1 MAGGRTDRGTITQTR
16 RPVEARGAPDPHA
29 TIPGLAAPPLV
40 RPTLLDRYVVAE
52 VLPPTGLGLL
62 LFSFILLLNHITQL
76 TGLLIARGADL
87 ATILRIFLNLMPS
100 ILATTIPMAF
110 LLGVLLAFGRLA
122 SDSEIVAC
130 RASGISALQ
139 LLKPVLALSLLSG
152 SITFYVM
159 AVALPA
165 ANQTFRELFY
175 ALVVSK
181 ARSGVKPR
189 VFADDVI
196 PGMVVYVSDIPADT
210 GQWSDVF
217 IHDARDPRK
226 PRVITAQTGSLY
238 IDRAGE
244 RVELRLQHGQSHIFS
259 VEDPSQYEEQRFA
272 ELATPL
278 DFAALFPRLPL
289 AKGDREMTLGELDA
303 RIGELRAQGRPRD
316 ADPYSVEWHKKFA
329 IAAAC
334 LVFGVLGVALSLGSR
349 REARSAA
356 FALSIGVI
364 FVYYVFIRLGEQAG
378 DTHLAPPFLAMWAAN
393 FALGGVALA
402 LLALNQRQAA
412 FDPLDPAQYL
422 GWLPRLR
429 RKAQPPPPARAA
441 RPRQRAVVVL
451 RLPRLRLP
459 LPGLLDRYVARGYA
473 GHLLLVLAAFFSIF
487 LLVHFMDL
495 FDDVQQNRVKGV
507 VVAHYYAFFSPA
519 VLYLVLPVATL
530 VAPLVTFGIL
540 TRRNEITAMKAGGV
554 SLYRTVSPVIL
565 AGALASGALFAA
577 GEYLLPY
584 TNKIADRDFNVI
596 KGRPPQSSSLQE
608 RRWILGSDQRIY
620 NYDYMT
626 GASAAAARNEETAL
640 YGLSVFDLD
649 TRTWTLRD
657 RIFAARARWT
667 PLPGRREPA
676 GLYELERGWRRSFG
690 PKGSFKSFDVARTR
704 EIEPPS
710 YFRQEAPESDTMRYE
725 ELKQHVASLESR
737 GLDVTKLRVQLERKL
752 AFPAVCLVMTLI
764 GVPFAFVV
772 GRKGALY
779 GIGVSIL
786 IAIFYW
792 GCLGIFEALG
802 NNGLLPPLLAAWAP
816 NLLFGAAGLYLMLG
830 LET

>member
-1 MAGGRTDRGTITQTR
+1 M
-16 RPVEARGAPDPHA
+16 
-29 TIPGLAAPPLV
+29 
-40 RPTLLDRYVVAE
+40 VAE

-76 TGLLIARGADL
+76 TGILIARGADL
-87 ATILRIFLNLMPS
+87 ATILRIFMNLMPS

-122 SDSEIVAC
+122 SDSEIIAC
-130 RASGISALQ
+130 RASGVSALQ
-139 LLKPVLALSLLSG
+139 LLKPVVALSLLSG
-152 SITFYVM
+152 AITFYVL
-159 AVALPA
+159 AVALPQ

-181 ARSGVKPR
+181 ARTGVKPR
-189 VFADDVI
+189 VFTDDLI
-196 PGMVVYVSDIPADT
+196 PGMVLYVSDIPADT
-210 GQWSDVF
+210 GEWNDVF
-217 IHDARDPRK
+217 IHDARDPQR
-226 PRVITAQTGSLY
+226 PRVITARSGSLFV
-238 IDRAGE
+238 DRARE
-244 RVELRLQHGQSHIFS
+244 RVELRLASGTSHIFS
-259 VEDPSQYEEQRFA
+259 PQDPAEYQEQRFA
-272 ELATPL
+272 ELQAPL
-278 DFAALFPRLPL
+278 DFSALFPRLPL
-289 AKGDREMTLGELDA
+289 AKGDREMTLSELEA
-303 RIGELRAQGRPRD
+303 RIGELRGQGRPRD
-316 ADPYSVEWHKKFA
+316 ADPFAVEWHKKFA

-334 LVFGVLGVALSLGSR
+334 IVFGLLGVGLSLGSR

-378 DTHLAPPFLAMWAAN
+378 DTHLAPPFLSMWAAN
-393 FALGGVALA
+393 LLLGVVALT
-402 LLALNQRQAA
+402 LLFLNQSRAA

-422 GWLPRLR
+422 SWLPRFQR
-429 RKAQPPPPARAA
+429 RAPAAAA
-441 RPRQRAVVVL
+441 RPRGPGGRRRAVVVL
-451 RLPRLRLP
+451 RLPRVTLP
-459 LPGLLDRYVARGYA
+459 LPGLLDRYVGRTYL
-473 GHLLLVLAAFFSIF
+473 GHLLLVLLAFFSIF

-495 FDDVQQNRVKGV
+495 FDDVQQNRVKGI

-530 VAPLVTFGIL
+530 VAPLITFGIF

-554 SLYRTVSPVIL
+554 SVYRAVLPVIA
-565 AGALASGALFAA
+565 AGLLASGGLFAA

-596 KGRPPQSSSLQE
+596 KGRPPQSSSLLE

-626 GASAAAARNEETAL
+626 GATAAAARNEETAL

-649 TRTWTLRD
+649 TKSWTLRD
-657 RIFAARARWT
+657 RIFAARAHWT
-667 PLPGRREPA
+667 PLPGKREPA

-690 PKGSFKSFDVARTR
+690 PKGSFKAFDLARTR

-725 ELKQHVASLESR
+725 ELRQHVASLEAR
-737 GLDVTKLRVQLERKL
+737 GLDVTKLRVQLQRKL
-752 AFPAVCLVMTLI
+752 AFPTVCIVMTLI
-764 GVPFAFVV
+764 GVAFSFVV

-779 GIGVSIL
+779 GIGISIL
-786 IAIFYW
+786 IAIVYW

-802 NNGLLPPLLAAWAP
+802 NNALLPATLAAWAP
-816 NLLFGAAGLYLMLG
+816 NLLFGAAGLYLMLT